1 MPANTEA
8 QEKRKQNARSSAVTA
23 TVMRLAAA
31 ALALWLW
38 RRYGGGTLSTVIL
51 LGCALYNIGTIIPVW
66 ILLKIRLKEIE
77 GGEEDAAVQ
86 Y

>member
-1 MPANTEA
+1 MPDNTEA
-8 QEKRKQNARSSAVTA
+8 QEKRKKNAWRSAVTA
-23 TVMRLAAA
+23 TLMRLAAA
-31 ALALWLW
+31 GLALWFW
-38 RRYGGGTLSTVIL
+38 RRYGGGTLRMVVL
-51 LGCALYNIGTIIPVW
+51 LGCALYNIGTVVPVW